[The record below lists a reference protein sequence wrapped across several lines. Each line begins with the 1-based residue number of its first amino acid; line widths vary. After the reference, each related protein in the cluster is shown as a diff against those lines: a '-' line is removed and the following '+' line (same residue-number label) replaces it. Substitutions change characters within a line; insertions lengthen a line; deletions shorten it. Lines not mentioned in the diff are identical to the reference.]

1 MKKIC
6 WAVFAFETKKKKK
19 IKKYVNDELNDLL

>member
-6 WAVFAFETKKKKK
+6 WAVFAFETKKKK